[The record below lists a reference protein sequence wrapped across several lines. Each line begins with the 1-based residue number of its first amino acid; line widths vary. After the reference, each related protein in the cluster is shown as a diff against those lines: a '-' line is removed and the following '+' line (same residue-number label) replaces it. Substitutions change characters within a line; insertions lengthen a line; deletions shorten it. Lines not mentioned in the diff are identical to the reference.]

1 MLNLLWVSTTMFLSV
16 ILGAVAIALL
26 GVNAPETLSV
36 LFDAGDGVA
45 DWIYHLDII
54 SADVRNIVRFLITGP
69 QMVFVFFVIVS
80 RIIMSM
86 LGGAIGAVRG

>member
-1 MLNLLWVSTTMFLSV
+1 MLNLVWVSTTMFLSV

-26 GVNAPETLSV
+26 GVYAPETLSL

-45 DWIYHLDII
+45 DWIYHLEII

-69 QMVFVFFVIVS
+69 QMVFLFFVIIS
-80 RIIMSM
+80 RIIMS
-86 LGGAIGAVRG
+86 LIGGTIGVVRG

>member
-26 GVNAPETLSV
+26 GVYAPETLSV

-45 DWIYHLDII
+45 DWIYHLELI
-54 SADVRNIVRFLITGP
+54 SADVRNIIRFLITGP
-69 QMVFVFFVIVS
+69 QMVFLFFVIVS
-80 RIIMSM
+80 RIIMSL
-86 LGGAIGAVRG
+86 LGGALGAVRG